1 VGSTH
6 FLTDSQGTIVE
17 KSHQAHLAAA
27 SLNQTVGDWAG
38 NESRIRQVIGQARES
53 GAKLLLLP
61 EMCIPGYS
69 LGDRLLRVGTIE
81 RSWDLLIRLLDASK
95 GIAVA
100 VGLPV
105 QFEGVL
111 YNAMALIANGKVV
124 GLAAKE
130 NLATGDVEYENR
142 YFLSWPHGRL
152 VDYRGPDGTVCPL
165 GTQMFELPGLGTI
178 AFEICEDAWKGL
190 RPGSTYALAGAEIL
204 LNPSASW
211 FSIGKHKTRRR
222 LVAQVSQEDHCVYLY
237 TSLLGCDATRLIFDG
252 SLFLAVNGRI
262 EAEGRRF
269 LFTQD
274 YELIHRVVD
283 LREIRHVRME
293 EGSWRDQT
301 SRAQWGAYGETPG
314 IVRVPGDFSTCEV
327 APAPPPYWIPPEPSH
342 PDPSLEYLENSVFHG
357 KKIGERDLN
366 HLELELALALAL
378 RDYTRK
384 TGVKTCALALSGGR
398 DSAMVALLVQ
408 RMHAYGAPGID
419 PLTLRDEIHDRFL
432 CAYLATENSGSKTH
446 DAAKAI
452 AEEIGATFFDGKI
465 QPALTAAHEVVESM
479 TGEALSWSNP
489 RLDIPL
495 QNIQARVRGMLI
507 WTLANLHNALLLVTS
522 NKSEAA
528 VGYTTMDGDSSGG
541 LAPIADV
548 PKSLIKLYLDW
559 AASFHGMTS
568 LEKIKAM
575 EASAEL
581 RPPGSEQT
589 DEADLMP
596 FAVLD
601 QLMYAFVQLAL
612 DPLEILRRYWP
623 SMKCYYDNDLARF
636 AADVRKF
643 VRLFCIA
650 QWKRERFA
658 ISFRVTAFDLDPKT
672 GFRFPPVQ
680 APFTEELAEMDRY
693 VQGVLESEAATERES
708 WS

>member
-1 VGSTH
+1 M
-6 FLTDSQGTIVE
+6 GT
-17 KSHQAHLAAA
+17 SHQAHVAAA
-27 SLNQTVGDWAG
+27 SLNQTVGDWSG
-38 NESRIRQVIGQARES
+38 NEARIRRVIAEARES
-53 GAKLLLLP
+53 GARLILLP
-61 EMCIPGYS
+61 EMCVPGYS

-81 RSWDLLIRLLDASK
+81 RSWDLVIRLLDATE

-100 VGLPV
+100 VGLPI

-111 YNAMALIANGKVV
+111 YNAMALLANGKIA
-124 GLAAKE
+124 GLVAKE

-142 YFLSWPHGRL
+142 YFLPWPHGRL
-152 VDYRGPDGTVCPL
+152 VDFRAPDGTITPL
-165 GTQMFELPGLGTI
+165 GTQMFYLPGLGTV

-211 FSIGKHKTRRR
+211 FTIGKHKTRRR

-252 SLFLAVNGRI
+252 SVFLAVNGRI

-274 YELIHRVVD
+274 HELVHRVVD
-283 LREIRHVRME
+283 LREVRHVRME
-293 EGSWRDQT
+293 EGSWRDQN
-301 SRAQWGAYGETPG
+301 SRAQWGAYGQTPG
-314 IVRVPGDFSTCEV
+314 VVRVSGDFSTREV
-327 APAPPPYWIPPEPSH
+327 APPPPPYWVPPEPGH
-342 PDPSLEYLENSVFHG
+342 PDPSLEYLEASCFG
-357 KKIGERDLN
+357 GRKIGERDLN
-366 HLELELALALAL
+366 HLELELALSLAL
-378 RDYTRK
+378 RDYTQK
-384 TGVKTCALALSGGR
+384 TGIKTCALALSGGR
-398 DSAMVALLVQ
+398 DSAMVALLVR
-408 RMHAYGAPGID
+408 RMHAYGAPGMD
-419 PLTLRDEIHDRFL
+419 PAELSSRVRDRFL
-432 CAYLATENSGSKTH
+432 CAYLATENSGPRTRE
-446 DAAKAI
+446 AARLV
-452 AEEIGATFFDGKI
+452 AEEVGATFIDGQI
-465 QPALTAAHEVVESM
+465 QPALSAAHQVVESM
-479 TGEALSWSNP
+479 TGEPLSWANP
-489 RLDIPL
+489 RQDITL

-507 WTLANLHNALLLVTS
+507 WTIANLHNALLLVTS

-559 AASFHGMTS
+559 AREFHGLKS
-568 LEKIKAM
+568 LDKINAM
-575 EASAEL
+575 QATAEL

-623 SMKCYYDNDLARF
+623 AMSAHYDGDLARF

-643 VRLFCIA
+643 VRLFCFA
-650 QWKRERFA
+650 QWKRERTA

-693 VQGVLESEAATERES
+693 VQRMLASLNQADDDRS
-708 WS
+708 